1 MGVPPIWSHRK
12 HQWMLPSSLSSFMC
26 ASVDAIHQEWVEIM
40 LEVKQF
46 FWWSQSKISPILDGS
61 PIYWIGWRD
70 NWDRKPWYSWENR
83 KIQPVSDFWWRFPQ
97 EKAIQWSSKTWEKL
111 FFKPHEHLKIHWV
124 PLIFSMMVSWIIL
137 MGLMIDLWIKRS
149 IYSKWNVWWD
159 DGIMIP
165 IKFQEPSR
173 SMISPYETDR
183 RTSAPATP
191 NRQAAK
197 ERQETPPPPPQAE
210 PEAIPRDAPSW
221 PAHGNS
227 MVNSLRFLLGKC
239 AMSQNEGI
247 SMWLLWGRLN

>member
-1 MGVPPIWSHRK
+1 
-12 HQWMLPSSLSSFMC
+12 
-26 ASVDAIHQEWVEIM
+26 
-40 LEVKQF
+40 
-46 FWWSQSKISPILDGS
+46 
-61 PIYWIGWRD
+61 
-70 NWDRKPWYSWENR
+70 
-83 KIQPVSDFWWRFPQ
+83 
-97 EKAIQWSSKTWEKL
+97 L

-247 SMWLLWGRLN
+247 SMWLLWGWLN